1 LRRPE
6 VAVLSIQSA
15 FLVVPNGPIQ
25 FHFVQIYFFSL
36 ATVLLCLHQQHRPER
51 PQQLHRAGGFSFTQ
65 LFLDPDT
72 LSLQKIVS
80 SLSLATEWFG
90 LLSPVSSQ
98 WWITSPCRC
107 TGRLLAPSHV
117 ECGVQTNIIDLCC
130 PVYYC
135 GSIDRWHSSAQ
146 GAASSRH
153 HSSAAAGC
161 YCNGIGVTIVT
172 STRVPAAT
180 DLAAVLAIDTLMS
193 SAIGHSSLCCCDGS
207 CGSFDY

>member
-1 LRRPE
+1 LLTSTASTRAATTTAPCGR
-6 VAVLSIQSA
+6 I
-15 FLVVPNGPIQ
+15 FLYTIVSGSRY
-25 FHFVQIYFFSL
+25 FVF
-36 ATVLLCLHQQHRPER
+36 A
-51 PQQLHRAGGFSFTQ
+51 
-65 LFLDPDT
+65 
-72 LSLQKIVS
+72 KIVS

-193 SAIGHSSLCCCDGS
+193 SAIGHSSFCCCDGS
-207 CGSFDY
+207 CGSIDY